1 MFAQKTSVEFID
13 NNFVWKTIS
22 LLLDDYLAVLS
33 VRRPDICLNQIM
45 SVEYNLTFGDK
56 VGELNPREQ
65 EVQKKCTTKRYCL
78 SPNQV
83 QWKLVGQIYS
93 KAIEINSKIMTGNL
107 HKQYT
112 NMLHLTSGRVSST

>member
-45 SVEYNLTFGDK
+45 SVEYNLTLGDK
-56 VGELNPREQ
+56 VGELRAGGAE
-65 EVQKKCTTKRYCL
+65 EMHYQK
-78 SPNQV
+78 V
-83 QWKLVGQIYS
+83 
-93 KAIEINSKIMTGNL
+93 
-107 HKQYT
+107 
-112 NMLHLTSGRVSST
+112 